1 MDPLAGPLTLAE
13 ITLRF
18 VIASIAGGILGVPSQ
33 IRRQT
38 AGIRTHALVSMGA
51 AIFCIC
57 GIAIVGKGSGE
68 LLRVI
73 QGITSGVGFIGGA
86 AVLRGTR
93 SIHGINTAA
102 SVWIAA
108 AVGSAIGFIATPAV
122 GIIGALLASSIN
134 LGLMVLETRVFHPAN
149 EEKDTRARSDGA
161 A

>member
-1 MDPLAGPLTLAE
+1 MEPLADPLTLAE

-33 IRRQT
+33 IRRHT

-51 AIFCIC
+51 VLFCIS
-57 GIAIVGKGSGE
+57 GIAIVGKESHE

-93 SIHGINTAA
+93 SIQGINTAA

-108 AVGSAIGFIATPAV
+108 AVGCAVGFVSTPAV
-122 GIIGALLASSIN
+122 GIIGALIACAIN
-134 LGLMVLETRVFHPAN
+134 LGLMVLESRVFHPGFDEDPPAGT
-149 EEKDTRARSDGA
+149 DAPA
-161 A
+161 